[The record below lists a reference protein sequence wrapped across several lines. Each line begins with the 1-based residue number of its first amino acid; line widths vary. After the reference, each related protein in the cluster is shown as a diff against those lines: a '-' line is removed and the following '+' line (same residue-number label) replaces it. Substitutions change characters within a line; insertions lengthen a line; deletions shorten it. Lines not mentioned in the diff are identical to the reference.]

1 LFSLYSLL
9 FASSGLSGA
18 RISALFVIWCV
29 TGILAQVPTGALA
42 DRYSRRR
49 AVAAA
54 GLLQACGYTIWTLF
68 PHFAGFAA
76 GFVAWGLGGALFSG
90 SLEALL
96 YDGLAAHGAQEHYAR
111 VWGWAIATGLLAQAP
126 AAGAA
131 TILFH
136 FGGFA
141 LVGWVSAVG
150 CLFGGLVA
158 LRLPEDPHPAAAE
171 HQTEH
176 QAEHPAEPDDDQ
188 PEPGYLATLR
198 SGFCEAMGL
207 PRVRLAIL
215 AVAALVAFD
224 GTEEYFPLLAG
235 DWGVPTGWIPLA
247 VLGIPLLAAGGAA
260 LSGSTTRLRPRAI
273 GALLAVAFALFGLAG
288 LVHAPAGLA
297 AVAIGYSLYRLVEVV
312 AGARLQE
319 RIDSVRRATVTS
331 IAGLGSDLSAIVLY
345 AVWPLG
351 QLVLIA
357 VLGLAVAAMLPRW
370 LRDRG
375 EIIPRAGS

>member
-1 LFSLYSLL
+1 MPLFSLYALL

-18 RISALFVIWCV
+18 QISALFVIWCV
-29 TGILAQVPTGALA
+29 TGILTQVPTGALA
-42 DRYSRRR
+42 DRYSRRH

-54 GLLQACGYTIWTLF
+54 GFLQAGGYTIWTLF

-76 GFVAWGLGGALFSG
+76 GFVAWGIGGSLFSG

-111 VWGWAIATGLLAQAP
+111 VWGWEIATGLLAQAP

-131 TILFH
+131 TVLFRL
-136 FGGFA
+136 GGFT
-141 LVGWVSAVG
+141 LVGWVSVVG

-158 LRLPEDPHPAAAE
+158 LRIPEAPHDPTPAKS
-171 HQTEH
+171 T
-176 QAEHPAEPDDDQ
+176 DIGYSDI
-188 PEPGYLATLR
+188 GYLATLR
-198 SGFCEAMGL
+198 IGFREAMGL
-207 PRVRLAIL
+207 PKVRLAIL

-224 GTEEYFPLLAG
+224 GVEEYFPLLAG
-235 DWGVPTGWIPLA
+235 DWGVPTGWVPLA

-260 LSGSTTRLRPRAI
+260 LSGAAARLRPRTIA
-273 GALLAVAFALFGLAG
+273 ALLAAAFVLFAVAG
-288 LVHAPAGLA
+288 LVRAPAGLA

-312 AGARLQE
+312 AGAKLQD
-319 RIDSVRRATVTS
+319 RIDGPRRATITS

-351 QLVLIA
+351 QLVLVA
-357 VLGLAVAAMLPRW
+357 ALGLAVAAALPRW
-370 LRDRG
+370 LR
-375 EIIPRAGS
+375 EHQQ